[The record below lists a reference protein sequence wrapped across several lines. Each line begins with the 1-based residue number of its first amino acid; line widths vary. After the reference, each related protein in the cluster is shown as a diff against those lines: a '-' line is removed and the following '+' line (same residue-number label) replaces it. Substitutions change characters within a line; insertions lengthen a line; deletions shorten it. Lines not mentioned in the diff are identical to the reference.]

1 MVRLPTRPEFG
12 QVMDAIK
19 DRAILRLNR
28 SGRVTRF
35 NRAAPKIL
43 GYPARRLG
51 GRHFSSLFPDGGAD
65 PEKAMDAL
73 ELAAS
78 AGRYERH
85 GWLARGDGSHIW
97 AEVTIAPLS
106 GHDGPTLEYIAAI
119 RDLTRQKR
127 HEDGLKAAL
136 DVSRAILTGLEL
148 GAAFQMIAER
158 ARALVRADVAEVR
171 AVDASGTMLVLRGV
185 SERRGGQGPPYE
197 LVQDVPVRGSIWGSV
212 FESGRP
218 RLLPDPEAS
227 LRNLSRAGAA
237 AVTRAMPGPALVV
250 PLKALGR
257 TIGVLTASSSGK
269 GTALERHDVQTMSV
283 FANQVALAVQRLCR
297 RRDRERRALIE
308 ERRRL
313 GRDIHDGVIQSL
325 YAVTLGLTVAIE
337 RAQDL
342 GLQKQLASMTTHVDS
357 VIASLRGLV
366 RELRSSSGS

>member
-28 SGRVTRF
+28 EGRVTRC
-35 NRAAPKIL
+35 NRVAPKIL
-43 GYPARRLG
+43 GYPVRQIG
-51 GRHFSSLFPDGGAD
+51 GRHLSFLFTAGGVD
-65 PEKAMDAL
+65 PETATNAL

-78 AGRYERH
+78 TGRYEHH
-85 GWLARGDGSHIW
+85 GWLVRGDASHFW

-136 DVSRAILTGLEL
+136 DVSRAIPSGLEL

-171 AVDASGTMLVLRGV
+171 AVDASGRMLVLRGV
-185 SERRGGQGPPYE
+185 SERRGGHGSPYVLVPE
-197 LVQDVPVRGSIWGSV
+197 LPVQGSIWGSV

-218 RLLPDPEAS
+218 RLFHDPAAS
-227 LRNLSRAGAA
+227 SRSQLHAEAA
-237 AVTRAMPGPALVV
+237 AMTRAMPGPALIV
-250 PLKALGR
+250 PLKSLGR
-257 TIGVLTASSSGK
+257 TIGVLTASSSVG
-269 GTALERHDVQTMSV
+269 GTPLERHDVQTMAV
-283 FANQVALAVQRLCR
+283 FANQVSLAIQRLSR

-342 GLQKQLASMTTHVDS
+342 GLQKQLASMTTHVDA
-357 VIASLRGLV
+357 VITNLRGLV